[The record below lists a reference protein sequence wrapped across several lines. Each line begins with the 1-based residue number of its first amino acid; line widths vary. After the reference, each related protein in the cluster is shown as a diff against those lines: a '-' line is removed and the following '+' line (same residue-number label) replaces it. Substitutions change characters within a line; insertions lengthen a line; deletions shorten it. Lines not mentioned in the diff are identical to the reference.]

1 MNNYFIDTSALF
13 KRYIPEPGTDEL
25 DNILNQEGIFY
36 ISELTIIEVISN
48 LKRKNEISGEI
59 DKELYEKIK
68 SEFFNDIAE
77 EKIRT
82 ARISSDTIIEAINI
96 IDQNYITPIDSLQ
109 LAAAVQIKSE
119 WGNVVFICSD
129 EKLGNLAEK
138 HALEVLVI

>member
-1 MNNYFIDTSALF
+1 VNNYFIDTSALF

-36 ISELTIIEVISN
+36 ISDLTIIEVISN

-59 DKELYEKIK
+59 DEELFEKIK
-68 SEFFNDIAE
+68 SEFFKDIAE
-77 EKIRT
+77 DKIRT

-96 IDQNYITPIDSLQ
+96 IGQSYITPIDSLQ
-109 LAAAVQIKSE
+109 LATALQIKFE

-129 EKLGNLAEK
+129 KKLGNMAEK
-138 HALEVLVI
+138 HGLEVLVI

>member
-1 MNNYFIDTSALF
+1 VNNYFIDTSALF
-13 KRYIPEPGTDEL
+13 KRYIPEQGTDEL
-25 DNILNQEGIFY
+25 DNILNQDGIFY

-59 DKELYEKIK
+59 NEELYEKIK

-96 IDQNYITPIDSLQ
+96 IDQNYVTPIDSLQ

-129 EKLGNLAEK
+129 EKLGSLAEK
-138 HALEVLVI
+138 HGLEVLVI

>member
-13 KRYIPEPGTDEL
+13 KRYIPEAGTYEL
-25 DNILNQEGIFY
+25 DNILNQEGIFF
-36 ISELTIIEVISN
+36 ISDLTIIEVISN

-68 SEFFNDIAE
+68 SEFFNDIAG

-96 IDQNYITPIDSLQ
+96 IGQSYITPIDSLQ
-109 LAAAVQIKSE
+109 LATALQIKSE
-119 WGNVVFICSD
+119 RGNVVFICSD
-129 EKLGNLAEK
+129 KKLGNMAEK
-138 HALEVLVI
+138 QGLEVLAI

>member
-13 KRYIPEPGTDEL
+13 KRYIPESGTDEL
-25 DNILNQEGIFY
+25 DNILNQEGIFF
-36 ISELTIIEVISN
+36 ISDLTIIEVISN

-68 SEFFNDIAE
+68 SEFFNDIAG

-96 IDQNYITPIDSLQ
+96 IGQSYITPIDSLQ
-109 LAAAVQIKSE
+109 LATALQIKSE
-119 WGNVVFICSD
+119 RGNVVFICSD
-129 EKLGNLAEK
+129 KKLGNMAEK
-138 HALEVLVI
+138 QGLEVLAI

>member
-138 HALEVLVI
+138 HGLEVLVI